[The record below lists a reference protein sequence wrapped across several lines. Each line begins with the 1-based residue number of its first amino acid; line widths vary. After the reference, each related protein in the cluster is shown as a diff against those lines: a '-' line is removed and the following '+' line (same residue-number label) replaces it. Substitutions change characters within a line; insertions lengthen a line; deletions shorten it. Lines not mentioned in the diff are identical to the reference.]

1 MLFYIIGILGSGTS
15 ALASLLIQMGHNVK
29 GCDTKEAIEAYHGS
43 LDVEDI
49 REFKALDDRTYIIGN
64 SFVNSYQA
72 ALVKMLKLDYFLY
85 PQMIDRLEFGT
96 KIQVSG
102 SNGKTFTTALISH
115 LLASSALIGDGSAK
129 YVNMME
135 FVYEGCEYKNTFLNY
150 HPDVLVLLNVDY
162 DHIDFFKTKN
172 EYEEAFYQMSCQSK
186 TLIYNLDDNALKTIN
201 HKNKYSFSLS
211 NKDATLYC
219 KTITKTNE
227 GYILRLKYFDKEK
240 EFLFPFYAKHN
251 IYNFLAAFLTGL
263 ILGRNE
269 DEMIQRL
276 KNFKRPNRRLNEY
289 IIGNNIVINDYA
301 HHPTQIKSLYE
312 YLSSKYPSYKKIIVF
327 EGHTLSRSLYFKKD
341 YKEALS
347 KFDKVYLYPIY
358 YARENKDKQE
368 KEFYGYLKYKK
379 YERSFIKKELTYNNV
394 VIVFAGAGIIY
405 KEFDYFI
412 GKNMS

>member
-15 ALASLLIQMGHNVK
+15 ALASLLIQMGHNVR
-29 GCDTKEAIEAYHGS
+29 GCDIKEAIQSYQGYLE
-43 LDVEDI
+43 VEDI
-49 REFKALDDRTYIIGN
+49 NSFKALDNMTYIIGN
-64 SFVNSYQA
+64 SFTSSYQA
-72 ALVKMLKLDYFLY
+72 LLVKSLGLKYITY
-85 PQMIDRLEFGT
+85 PSMIDKLEFGT

-115 LLASSALIGDGSAK
+115 MLASSALIGDGSAK
-129 YVNMME
+129 YVNNME
-135 FVYEGCEYKNTFLNY
+135 FVYEGCEYKKTFLNY
-150 HPDVLVLLNVDY
+150 HPDILVLLNVDY
-162 DHIDFFKTKN
+162 DHVDFYKTKY
-172 EYEEAFYQMSCQSK
+172 EYEEAFYQMSCQAK
-186 TLIYNLDDNALKTIN
+186 TLIYNLDDNVLKMIN

-240 EFLFPFYAKHN
+240 EFLLPFYAKHN

-276 KNFKRPNRRLNEY
+276 KSFKQPNRRLNEY

-347 KFDKVYLYPIY
+347 KFDKVYLYPIF
-358 YARENKDKQE
+358 YARENKSKQE

-379 YERSFIKKELTYNNV
+379 YERSFIENELTNNNI
-394 VIVFAGAGIIY
+394 VIVFAGAGTIN

-412 GKNMS
+412 AKK